1 MATNTLVRYPQC
13 GHEFDI
19 EDAVAI
25 QIKENI
31 RTAFNPKASTTWALG
46 SSQLP
51 LVNELIDRQH
61 TSEL

>member
-31 RTAFNPKASTTWALG
+31 GERADRPPAHIRTVKENDL
-46 SSQLP
+46 
-51 LVNELIDRQH
+51 
-61 TSEL
+61 